1 MGENKKID
9 WKKVGWRT
17 LQVLLIIV
25 INGATIAWFVM
36 NCISVGELN
45 GSDISYWD
53 CMISKPLFQMIQD
66 TIAQGDTSKFIQWVT
81 PPEYHFYNKF
91 LVYIFMLA
99 GYVLTFLFIKLLYNN
114 HREDKKEAKEDE
126 RQVAFINAMK
136 SMTKSE
142 KQVDKEVD
150 KIMKGVK

>member
-17 LQVLLIIV
+17 LQVLLIII
-25 INGATIAWFVM
+25 INGATVAWFVM
-36 NCISVGELN
+36 NCIDLGQLN
-45 GSDISYWD
+45 GTSVSYWD
-53 CMISKPLFQMIQD
+53 AISSKPLFELMKQ
-66 TIAQGDTSKFIQWVT
+66 TSDNAWIKQWANAH
-81 PPEYHFYNKF
+81 PYHFWYKF
-91 LVYIFMLA
+91 LVYIFMLV
-99 GYVLTFLFIKLLYNN
+99 GYILTFLFIKLLYNN
-114 HREDKKEAKEDE
+114 HRENKNQEREDIRSE
-126 RQVAFINAMK
+126 NFINAMK